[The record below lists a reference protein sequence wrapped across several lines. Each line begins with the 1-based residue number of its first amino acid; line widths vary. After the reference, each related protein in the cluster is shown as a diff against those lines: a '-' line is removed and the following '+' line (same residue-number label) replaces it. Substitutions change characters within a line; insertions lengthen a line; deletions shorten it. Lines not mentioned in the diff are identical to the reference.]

1 LTGEEAVA
9 QLRAELRADQRT
21 EDLAESMDRVE
32 EEVQAWWTV
41 VHLPWFTD
49 HSPSHSRRVAD
60 YALRL
65 ADIPSLRDDVRLKP
79 LERYIL
85 YVAAWLHDLGM
96 NDLELSPRPL
106 GEMTPKDFESIRHEH
121 PERTKVRLLEREG
134 LFGLPAGDPVLAEVV
149 AFTARA
155 HGTLYYEDSV
165 RVLKEK
171 MRVRNEVVRGPLLA
185 ALLLI
190 ADEIDLHYERARPL
204 PGGAAL
210 PPISEAHAFKH
221 RCVTWV
227 NPTLSSDG
235 GIGVAIQLTFPSE
248 MSGDDRLDVERWI
261 TVKLQQQMGLVEREL
276 RDGFSRQVWLN
287 RAITVTYGTPHTVR
301 PSLSSAGMAI
311 VRAETIQDQL
321 IDHRRALRQILAALD
336 AGNIVIVNGNWV
348 TDEERDVDGREDL
361 LSTAVARCRAIG
373 QTVLSSA
380 RLRLNGAGS
389 LSDVLEE
396 WLGSLPTAS
405 PDDMLQNSER
415 DGVESSRV
423 KELANELT
431 DQLKGLQPSRVLF
444 AASRIDGLTSA
455 EKVELTATLIPTLQ
469 AAAPTSAFLFSAEPG
484 STFAAEIPIIAI
496 AAGSLDRDDVLR
508 YMGRYVEPDAALGS
522 SMAELDY
529 AAYRSIAQ
537 GYERALRALVTA

>member
-1 LTGEEAVA
+1 LIGEEAVA
-9 QLRAELRADQRT
+9 QLRAELTADQRT

-41 VHLPWFTD
+41 IYLPWFTD

-65 ADIPSLRDDVRLKP
+65 AEIPSLRDDLRLRP

-106 GEMTPKDFESIRHEH
+106 GEMTPKDFETIRHEH

-149 AFTARA
+149 AFIARA
-155 HGTLYYEDSV
+155 HGTRYYEDSV
-165 RVLKEK
+165 RVLKQK
-171 MRVRNEVVRGPLLA
+171 TRVRNEVVRGPLLA

-190 ADEIDLHYERARPL
+190 ADEIDLHYERVRPL

-221 RCVTWV
+221 RCVTWA
-227 NPTLSSDG
+227 NPTVGSDG
-235 GIGVAIQLTFPSE
+235 GIRVAIELTFPPE
-248 MSGDDRLDVERWI
+248 MSEDDRIEVERWI
-261 TVKLQQQMGLVEREL
+261 KVKLQQQMGLVEREL
-276 RDGFSRQVWLN
+276 RDGFSRQAWLN
-287 RAITVTYGTPHTVR
+287 RAITVTYGTPHAVR

-321 IDHRRALRQILAALD
+321 IDHRRALTQILAALD
-336 AGNIVIVNGNWV
+336 AGNIVIINGIWV
-348 TDEERDVDGREDL
+348 TGEERDVDGREDL
-361 LSTAVARCRAIG
+361 LATAVARCRSIG

-380 RLRLNGAGS
+380 RLRLLGAGS

-396 WLGSLPTAS
+396 WLRSLPTVS
-405 PDDMLQNSER
+405 QDDILQSSER
-415 DGVESSRV
+415 DGAEWSRV
-423 KELANELT
+423 AELTSELT
-431 DQLKGLQPSRVLF
+431 DQLKGLQSERVLF
-444 AASRIDGLTSA
+444 AASRIDGLTSM
-455 EKVELTATLIPTLQ
+455 EKGQLTAALIPALRT
-469 AAAPTSAFLFSAEPG
+469 AAPNSAFLFSADRG
-484 STFAAEIPIIAI
+484 STLAAEIPIIAI
-496 AAGSLDRDDVLR
+496 AAGSLDSDDVLR

-529 AAYRSIAQ
+529 ASYKSIAQ
-537 GYERALRALVTA
+537 GYERALVTA